1 MALEFVQGQNL
12 SLGTVFTITWAHG
25 LNSREDSM
33 NVDTEELVVRQLMM
47 QIDLSHVCPVLS
59 SLTVLN
65 PQDHGFIH
73 IQLSL
78 SQTSLPRKEGAV

>member
-47 QIDLSHVCPVLS
+47 QIDFFPMFVQYSVL
-59 SLTVLN
+59 LL
-65 PQDHGFIH
+65 F
-73 IQLSL
+73 
-78 SQTSLPRKEGAV
+78 